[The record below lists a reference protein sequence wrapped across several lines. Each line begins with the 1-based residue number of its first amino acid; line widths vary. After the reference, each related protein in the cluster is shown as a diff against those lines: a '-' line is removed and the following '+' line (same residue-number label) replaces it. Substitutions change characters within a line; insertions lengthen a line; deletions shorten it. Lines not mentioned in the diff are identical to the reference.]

1 MPQFMMLLYDT
12 PAMQQAWAGFS
23 PEEME
28 AGIQLYAA
36 WSEGLAA
43 RGKLRGGDKL
53 RDREGRVVRGAGDEQ
68 RVTDGPFAEA
78 KEVLGGFF
86 VIEADDYEEALE
98 LTRDCPHLEFGGTV
112 EIRAVDEAA
121 REGGG

>member
-23 PEEME
+23 PQEME

-36 WSEGLAA
+36 WSEGLAE

-53 RDREGRVVRGAGDEQ
+53 RDGEGRVVRGAGEEQ

-98 LTRDCPHLEFGGTV
+98 LARDCPHLEFGGTV
-112 EIRAVDEAA
+112 VIRAVDEAA
-121 REGGG
+121 RGDGG

>member
-86 VIEADDYEEALE
+86 VIEADDYEESLE